1 MELDIAKHCVKIN
14 GKDVPFAR
22 KEFDLLKLL
31 ISTPGKVFTRGNI
44 LEQVWGTD
52 IYVGDRTIDVHIN
65 RLRDKI
71 YQDYIK
77 TIKGIGYKLTD

>member
-1 MELDIAKHCVKIN
+1 MALN
-14 GKDVPFAR
+14 
-22 KEFDLLKLL
+22 
-31 ISTPGKVFTRGNI
+31 STPGKVFTRRDI
-44 LEQVWGTD
+44 LEQVWEVD

-77 TIKGIGYKLTD
+77 TIKGIGYANWLDFLPYLLS